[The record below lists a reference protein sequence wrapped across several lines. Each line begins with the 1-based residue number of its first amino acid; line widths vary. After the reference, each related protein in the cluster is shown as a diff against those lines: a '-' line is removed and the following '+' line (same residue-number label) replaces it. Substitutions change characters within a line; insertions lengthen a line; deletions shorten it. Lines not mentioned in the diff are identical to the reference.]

1 MNPLYEPLPK
11 SVEVGGIPYPVK
23 TDFRAVLKLIQE
35 VRQTEEPD
43 ARLLLV
49 LGIFKEMPQDIQGA
63 VHAVTEF
70 IAGVHADRNER
81 ERNDGRKQ
89 TFSYEQDAPYIVSD
103 FRNYYGIDLLKC
115 KYLHWWKFQMLL
127 EGLPDD
133 SGVKTRIGYRS
144 IDAGKIKDRH
154 ERQRIQKIQNAI
166 ALKDETDEE
175 YISELFADAMWGD

>member
-35 VRQTEEPD
+35 VRQTEEPE

-81 ERNDGRKQ
+81 AVESRHSAMNR
-89 TFSYEQDAPYIVSD
+89 T
-103 FRNYYGIDLLKC
+103 
-115 KYLHWWKFQMLL
+115 H
-127 EGLPDD
+127 
-133 SGVKTRIGYRS
+133 RIS
-144 IDAGKIKDRH
+144 S
-154 ERQRIQKIQNAI
+154 AI
-166 ALKDETDEE
+166 SVIITALTC
-175 YISELFADAMWGD
+175 

>member
-35 VRQTEEPD
+35 VRQTEEPE

-63 VHAVTEF
+63 VQAVTGF
-70 IAGVHADRNER
+70 IAGVHAGRNGR
-81 ERNDGRKQ
+81 EDNDSRKK
-89 TFSYEQDAPYIVSD
+89 TFCYEQDAPYIVSD
-103 FRNYYGIDLLKC
+103 FCNYYGIDLLKC
-115 KYLHWWKFQMLL
+115 RYLHWWKFQMLL

-133 SGVKTRIGYRS
+133 SGTKTRIGYRS
-144 IDAGKIKDRH
+144 IDAGKIRDKQ
-154 ERQRIQKIQNAI
+154 ERQRIQKIQRAI
-166 ALKDETDEE
+166 SLEDERDEE
-175 YISELFADAMWGD
+175 QIGDLFAAAMWGD

>member
-35 VRQTEEPD
+35 VRQTEEPE

-63 VHAVTEF
+63 VQAVTGF
-70 IAGVHADRNER
+70 IAGVHAGRNGR
-81 ERNDGRKQ
+81 EDNDNRKK
-89 TFSYEQDAPYIVSD
+89 TFCYEQDAPYIVSD
-103 FRNYYGIDLLKC
+103 FCNYYGIDLLTC
-115 KYLHWWKFQMLL
+115 KYLHWQKFQMLL

-144 IDAGKIKDRH
+144 IDAGKIRDKQ
-154 ERQRIQKIQNAI
+154 ERQRIQKIQRAI
-166 ALKDETDEE
+166 SLEDEREE
-175 YISELFADAMWGD
+175 EQIGDLFAAAMWGD